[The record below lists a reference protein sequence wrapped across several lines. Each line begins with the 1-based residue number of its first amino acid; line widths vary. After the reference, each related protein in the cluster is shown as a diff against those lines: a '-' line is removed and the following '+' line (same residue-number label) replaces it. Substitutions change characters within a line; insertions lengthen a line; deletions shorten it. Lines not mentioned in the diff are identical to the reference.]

1 MKNMI
6 IKAVA
11 ALICCMAA
19 CWTSIASAQEPVSV
33 SGQVKDT
40 NGNPII
46 GATVVVERTGAGTT
60 SGVDGAFTISVHP
73 GDELT
78 CVIKQFDRKTGTLE
92 ISVKETVPN
101 PFDEASLRHPVGCRR
116 RATIA
121 GKYAGGVF
129 CNLSD
134 GAVVMCRYSFHYED
148 SDFKTGDTVMVVI
161 QRYDEGKKQIFG
173 KIVGR

>member
-1 MKNMI
+1 MDCVAGVNRSNYENTI

-60 SGVDGAFTISVHP
+60 SGVDGAFTIR
-73 GDELT
+73 
-78 CVIKQFDRKTGTLE
+78 CIR
-92 ISVKETVPN
+92 
-101 PFDEASLRHPVGCRR
+101 
-116 RATIA
+116 
-121 GKYAGGVF
+121 
-129 CNLSD
+129 
-134 GAVVMCRYSFHYED
+134 VMS
-148 SDFKTGDTVMVVI
+148 
-161 QRYDEGKKQIFG
+161 
-173 KIVGR
+173 

>member
-78 CVIKQFDRKTGTLE
+78 VSFIGYTTRKIPVTQAVSNLE
-92 ISVKETVPN
+92 
-101 PFDEASLRHPVGCRR
+101 
-116 RATIA
+116 
-121 GKYAGGVF
+121 
-129 CNLSD
+129 
-134 GAVVMCRYSFHYED
+134 VVLEED
-148 SDFKTGDTVMVVI
+148 ALKVEDVVVI
-161 QRYDEGKKQIFG
+161 GYGTVQKKDLTGSIESISG
-173 KIVGR
+173 DKITTR

>member
-1 MKNMI
+1 MKNTI

-78 CVIKQFDRKTGTLE
+78 VSFIGYTTRRPFR
-92 ISVKETVPN
+92 IS
-101 PFDEASLRHPVGCRR
+101 R
-116 RATIA
+116 
-121 GKYAGGVF
+121 
-129 CNLSD
+129 
-134 GAVVMCRYSFHYED
+134 
-148 SDFKTGDTVMVVI
+148 
-161 QRYDEGKKQIFG
+161 
-173 KIVGR
+173 